1 MDSSK
6 IDRHH
11 FQSVEPGP
19 VSECLL
25 KNKKKKTCL
34 FNVTLKPH
42 TWVHAVRMDMVALL
56 FFVFYYG
63 KCKSFSK
70 LLSQLF
76 GL

>member
-1 MDSSK
+1 MSTQK
-6 IDRHH
+6 
-11 FQSVEPGP
+11 EK
-19 VSECLL
+19 EENL
-25 KNKKKKTCL
+25 L

-42 TWVHAVRMDMVALL
+42 TWVYAVRMDMVALL

-63 KCKSFSK
+63 KLKSFSK